1 MGFPRQEYWS
11 GLFFFR
17 GSSLPRDRNQISCIC
32 RWVLYHWDTWAWLKL
47 FETEVFM
54 VAQTVKNLPAMSK
67 TWVWSL
73 GWEYSPEEGMA
84 TYPSILAW
92 RIPMDRGAWW
102 TIFHGVAKS
111 WMWLGTHTHTHILRL
126 SVEAKH
132 CRNLKKI
139 ASIQSSKFNT
149 MWHGK
154 KKSPFS
160 ICLIQYCQTFLP
172 WVINVFISQ
181 LQSKK
186 LDDKD
191 FTLFIFMSSIP
202 GIEDIK
208 LSQWFWLRKQTHW
221 LPCWLSR

>member
-1 MGFPRQEYWS
+1 MENLGLIPGLGIFP
-11 GLFFFR
+11 G
-17 GSSLPRDRNQISCIC
+17 GG
-32 RWVLYHWDTWAWLKL
+32 HG
-47 FETEVFM
+47 
-54 VAQTVKNLPAMSK
+54 NLPQYSCLENPHGQR
-67 TWVWSL
+67 SL
-73 GWEYSPEEGMA
+73 VDY
-84 TYPSILAW
+84 
-92 RIPMDRGAWW
+92 IPWGCKELDVTR
-102 TIFHGVAKS
+102 H
-111 WMWLGTHTHTHILRL
+111 THTHTHILRL